1 MSLNLPRTVAV
12 KAAGWFDQGAIK
24 IDVLRV
30 CGLGLGWAWVWGKR
44 WGVGEMEKL
53 GISLSPVCSEC
64 TVLVRGSYK
73 QLRRQTLNGR
83 IGN

>member
-30 CGLGLGWAWVWGKR
+30 CGLGLGWAWPGSGVKGGVWAR
-44 WGVGEMEKL
+44 WRNWGFHCLPYVV
-53 GISLSPVCSEC
+53 S
-64 TVLVRGSYK
+64 VLYLCEVVTSSCADRH
-73 QLRRQTLNGR
+73 
-83 IGN
+83 